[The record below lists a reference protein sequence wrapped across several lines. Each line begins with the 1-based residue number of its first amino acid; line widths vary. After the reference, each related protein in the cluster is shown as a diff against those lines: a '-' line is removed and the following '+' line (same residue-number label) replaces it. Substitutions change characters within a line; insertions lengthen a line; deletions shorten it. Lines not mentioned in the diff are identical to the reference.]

1 MIDRYWLGDDW
12 TVIWEVMDGRNEFE
26 LCREKNKLSYVVS
39 GLTISNKNY
48 LEDELRKYNERKMD
62 LINESSNI
70 KWSELDKI

>member
-1 MIDRYWLGDDW
+1 M
-12 TVIWEVMDGRNEFE
+12 IWEVMDGRNEFE